1 MLTIPLAATP
11 SQLLSVALAQQNCGL
26 ALYQK
31 RTGLYLD
38 LYVAGNL
45 IMAGVL
51 CRASVYLVRQAYL
64 DFVGDLAFIDTAGSD
79 DPQYTGLGSR
89 WLLLYVGANL
99 ATGS

>member
-11 SQLLSVALAQQNCGL
+11 SQRLSVVLAQQNCGL

-51 CRASVYLVRQAYL
+51 CRNLVYLVREAYL
-64 DFVGDLAFIDTAGSD
+64 GFSGDLAFVDIAGSD
-79 DPQYTGLGSR
+79 DPQYAGLGTR
-89 WLLLYVGANL
+89 WQLLYVGANP
-99 ATGS
+99 AAAP